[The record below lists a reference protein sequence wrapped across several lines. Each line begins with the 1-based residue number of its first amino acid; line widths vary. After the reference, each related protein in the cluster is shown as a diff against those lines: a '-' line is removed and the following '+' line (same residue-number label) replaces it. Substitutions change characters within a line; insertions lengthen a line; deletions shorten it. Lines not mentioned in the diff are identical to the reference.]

1 MVLPDALKSVIKGA
15 DDVWHGVILSR
26 MVLTR
31 REVIQS
37 ADNKSRQICRMS
49 FKIYHRKSGE

>member
-1 MVLPDALKSVIKGA
+1 VVLPDALKSVIKGA
-15 DDVWHGVILSR
+15 DDVWYWVILIR
-26 MVLTR
+26 MVLTK

-37 ADNKSRQICRMS
+37 ADNKSGQVCRMS